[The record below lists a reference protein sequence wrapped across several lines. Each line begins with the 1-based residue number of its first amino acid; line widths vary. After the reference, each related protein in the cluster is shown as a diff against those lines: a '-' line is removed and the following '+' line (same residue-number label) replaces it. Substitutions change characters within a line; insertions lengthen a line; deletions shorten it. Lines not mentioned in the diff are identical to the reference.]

1 MGIRVIAL
9 DKNKFKTA
17 RKNAGMTQQQLADS
31 SGVNIR
37 QIQRVELG
45 ASEAGNMSA
54 RNLLAIADVL
64 AVDPRDLI
72 DKETRRRYT
81 IHKNNGSGE

>member
-1 MGIRVIAL
+1 M
-9 DKNKFKTA
+9 DENKLKTA
-17 RKNAGMTQQQLADS
+17 RTNAGMTQQQLADA

>member
-17 RKNAGMTQQQLADS
+17 RKNAGMTQQQLADA

-37 QIQRVELG
+37 QIRRVELG
-45 ASEAGNMSA
+45 TSDAGNMSA
-54 RNLLAIADVL
+54 RNLLSIADIL
-64 AVDPRDLI
+64 EVDPRELI
-72 DKETRRRYT
+72 EK
-81 IHKNNGSGE
+81 

>member
-1 MGIRVIAL
+1 ME
-9 DKNKFKTA
+9 NKLKSA
-17 RKNAGMTQQQLADS
+17 RMAAGLTQQQLADA

-64 AVDPRDLI
+64 NMDSRDLI
-72 DKETRRRYT
+72 D
-81 IHKNNGSGE
+81 

>member
-17 RKNAGMTQQQLADS
+17 RKNAGMTQQQLADA

-37 QIQRVELG
+37 QIRRVELG
-45 ASEAGNMSA
+45 TSEAGNMSA
-54 RNLLAIADVL
+54 RNLLAIADIL
-64 AVDPRDLI
+64 EVDPRELI
-72 DKETRRRYT
+72 EK
-81 IHKNNGSGE
+81 

>member
-1 MGIRVIAL
+1 M

-17 RKNAGMTQQQLADS
+17 RKNAGMTQQQLADV

-37 QIQRVELG
+37 QIRRVELG
-45 ASEAGNMSA
+45 TSDAGNMSA

-64 AVDPRDLI
+64 GVDPRSLLDKP
-72 DKETRRRYT
+72 DKE
-81 IHKNNGSGE
+81 